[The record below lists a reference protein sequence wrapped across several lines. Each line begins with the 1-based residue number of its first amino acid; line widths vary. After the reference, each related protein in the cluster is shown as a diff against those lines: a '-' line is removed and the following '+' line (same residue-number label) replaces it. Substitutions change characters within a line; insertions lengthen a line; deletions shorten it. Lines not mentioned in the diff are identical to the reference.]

1 MGSNQAEKLTDYIQ
15 AYLND
20 AQIKEQVF
28 RIGREGFVSKGRGVV
43 VIDLRRFAEHLVC
56 FYYLSAGKDGR
67 WDDGEME
74 QVCQSYN
81 PHQEVIVFLFYGEF
95 SPQNDCYKIAMQLE

>member
-1 MGSNQAEKLTDYIQ
+1 MGANQAEKLTDYIQ

-20 AQIKEQVF
+20 AQIREQVF
-28 RIGREGFVSKGRGVV
+28 RIGGEGFVSKGRGVV
-43 VIDLRRFAEHLVC
+43 VIDLRRFAEHLVR

-67 WDDGEME
+67 WEDGEME
-74 QVCQSYN
+74 QICQSYN